1 MSEAAD
7 AAGLQRRLQREKQR
21 VAILERVIEDKTREL
36 FLANEALQQQNQ
48 TLEQLV
54 ELRTTELREALVQAN
69 AANQAKSDF
78 LAQMSHE
85 LRTPLHGL
93 SGTIDLLGRTHL
105 DEPQRELIT
114 LCQHS
119 SARLLRVIGDVLD
132 WTRIESGKLEL
143 ESRPLCLQDLVLA
156 AMQSHAVAARQKG
169 LTLRVDMAVAPR
181 DLVYGDAHRLGQVLG
196 NLLGNAL
203 KFTAAGEVA
212 IVVRCTPLPD
222 GQCAV
227 AWCVSDTGCG
237 IPPAA
242 QKRLFQPFAQAEA
255 ATTRRF
261 GGSGL
266 GLSISQRIV
275 EAMGGTIVLQSAV
288 GVGSTFTFTT
298 RHRVADQLE
307 TPAPAESGA
316 ALRGLRVLLVD
327 DHPVNRTIGE
337 AMLGEL
343 GCSLQLAAD
352 GAEAIALVQKHGPD
366 LVLMDC
372 HMPGMTGL
380 QATQQIRGNGY
391 RGPILAVSAD
401 VSTENQVATRACGM
415 QGLLGKPFRRED
427 LVRAMLDILP
437 GSVGTTP
444 QASEPASP
452 TVGQGPVE
460 PLLFDEVAALALFGG
475 DRGML
480 LQMGMVWLEHLAP
493 SVDAVRRALDGADA
507 AALHRAAHAVKG
519 AAASVGAERL
529 RAFAGR
535 LEQAGR
541 AGELQPGLRSP
552 FDAIVAAT
560 EAAVRSF
567 VANG

>member
-1 MSEAAD
+1 MTEAAD

-54 ELRTTELREALVQAN
+54 ELRTSELRDALVQAN

-93 SGTIDLLGRTHL
+93 LGTIDVLGRTRL
-105 DEPQRELIT
+105 DERQRELIT
-114 LCQHS
+114 LCQQS
-119 SARLLRVIGDVLD
+119 STRLLRVIGDVLD

-143 ESRPLCLQDLVLA
+143 ESRPLCVQDLVLA
-156 AMQSHAVAARQKG
+156 AVQSHAVVAQQKG

-181 DLVYGDAHRLGQVLG
+181 HLVFGDAHRLGQVLG

-212 IVVRCTPLPD
+212 IAVRCSPLPE

-227 AWCVSDTGCG
+227 EWRVADTGCG

-242 QKRLFQPFAQAEA
+242 QKRLFRPFVQAEA

-288 GVGSTFTFTT
+288 GVGSTFTFHT
-298 RHRVADQLE
+298 RHQVAEQLE
-307 TPAPAESGA
+307 TSAPEESGG
-316 ALRGLRVLLVD
+316 ALCGLRVLLVD

-337 AMLGEL
+337 AMLGEI
-343 GCSLQLAAD
+343 GCSVHMAED
-352 GAEAIALVQKHGPD
+352 GAEAIAMVHKHGPD

-380 QATQQIRGNGY
+380 QAAQQMRGNGY

-427 LVRAMLDILP
+427 LVRAMLGVLH
-437 GSVGTTP
+437 GSAGAAP
-444 QASEPASP
+444 RASGPSSP
-452 TVGQGPVE
+452 TAGQGPAE
-460 PLLFDEVAALALFGG
+460 PQLFDEVAALALFGG

-480 LQMGMVWLEHLAP
+480 LQMGKVWLEHMTP
-493 SVDAVRRALDGADA
+493 SVDAVRRALEGADA
-507 AALHRAAHAVKG
+507 VAVQRSAHAVKG

-529 RAFAGR
+529 RAFASR
-535 LEQAGR
+535 LEHAGR
-541 AGELQPGLRSP
+541 AGEVPLELRSA

-560 EAAVRSF
+560 EVAVRNF